1 VRNKRLGKGLKK
13 DYREGLIRKD
23 TDKSDNLDTQT
34 SRNSEIKTSR
44 KQTTIYLTK
53 EQFRAIKEIQLQ
65 LLDDDF
71 KIENSEIAGLGIEL
85 LKEILKN
92 PNVQKARSLERLK
105 SKCQDFL
112 TKIQNI

>member
-1 VRNKRLGKGLKK
+1 MRNKRLGRGLKK
-13 DYREGLIRKD
+13 DYRENLIRKD
-23 TDKSDNLDTQT
+23 TQTLDNLDTQT

-85 LKEILKN
+85 LKQILKN
-92 PNVQKARSLERLK
+92 PNIQKARSLETLK
-105 SKCQDFL
+105 SKCLDIL
-112 TKIQNI
+112 KTTQNI

>member
-1 VRNKRLGKGLKK
+1 MRNKRLGKGLKK

-34 SRNSEIKTSR
+34 SRNLEIKTSR

-105 SKCQDFL
+105 SKCQDFS

>member
-1 VRNKRLGKGLKK
+1 MRDKRLGKGLKK
-13 DYREGLIRKD
+13 DYREGLITKN

-34 SRNSEIKTSR
+34 SSNSEIKTSR

-53 EQFRAIKEIQLQ
+53 GQFRAIKEIQLQ

-85 LKEILKN
+85 LKQILKN
-92 PNVQKARSLERLK
+92 PNVQNARSLERLK
-105 SKCQDFL
+105 SKCQDLL

>member
-1 VRNKRLGKGLKK
+1 MKDKRLGKGLKK
-13 DYREGLIRKD
+13 DYREGLIKKD
-23 TDKSDNLDTQT
+23 ANNLDTQT
-34 SRNSEIKTSR
+34 SRNSEIKISR

-92 PNVQKARSLERLK
+92 PNIQKARSLETLK
-105 SKCQDFL
+105 SKCL
-112 TKIQNI
+112 HILKTTQNI

>member
-1 VRNKRLGKGLKK
+1 MRDKRLGKGLKK

-34 SRNSEIKTSR
+34 SNYSEIKTSR

-85 LKEILKN
+85 LKEILQN
-92 PNVQKARSLERLK
+92 PNIQKARSLEILK
-105 SKCQDFL
+105 SKCLDIL
-112 TKIQNI
+112 NRTQNI